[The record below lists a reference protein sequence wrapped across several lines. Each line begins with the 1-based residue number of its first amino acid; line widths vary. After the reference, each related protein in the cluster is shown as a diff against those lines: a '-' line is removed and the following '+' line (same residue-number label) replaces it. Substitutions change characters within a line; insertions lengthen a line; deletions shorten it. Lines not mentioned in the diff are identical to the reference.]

1 MKIYDSLHQDK
12 REFVPLTPGEVT
24 LYVCGNTVYDDC
36 HIGHA
41 RAAVVFDMVARTFR
55 ALDYRLTW
63 VRNITD
69 IDDKII
75 QRALLNQETTEALT
89 ERVINTMHQD
99 EKAIGVLP
107 PDHEPRATDYV
118 PQMIALIQR
127 LIDQQMAYAANNGD
141 VYFSVK
147 SYPDYG
153 QLSRRDVDALMT
165 GVRIDTNEDKRNPLD
180 FALWKNAKPDEPS
193 WSSPWG
199 DGRPGWHIECSAMA
213 AELLGETIDIHGGG
227 MDLKFPHHENE
238 IAQSQAAHG
247 CTLANYWMHVGL
259 LTINDEKMSKS
270 LGNSITIGEFLSDH
284 HPEVLRHFML
294 GSHYRSP
301 INYTESAIANSQQ
314 ALERLYTAIR
324 GLEHGV
330 DIDAEHPKYKAFL
343 DAMSDDFNTPQAFA
357 VLFDLTREINRLR
370 QDGDMTQALK
380 LATIMRSCG
389 ALLGVLQEGADTFLQ
404 SRAQQLD
411 VDAIDRLVQARDLAR
426 TQKDWQQAD
435 ELRQQLDDLGVIL
448 EDTAKGTQ
456 WRMP

>member
-99 EKAIGVLP
+99 EKAIGVMP

-153 QLSRRDVDALMT
+153 
-165 GVRIDTNEDKRNPLD
+165 
-180 FALWKNAKPDEPS
+180 
-193 WSSPWG
+193 
-199 DGRPGWHIECSAMA
+199 
-213 AELLGETIDIHGGG
+213 
-227 MDLKFPHHENE
+227 
-238 IAQSQAAHG
+238 
-247 CTLANYWMHVGL
+247 
-259 LTINDEKMSKS
+259 
-270 LGNSITIGEFLSDH
+270 
-284 HPEVLRHFML
+284 
-294 GSHYRSP
+294 
-301 INYTESAIANSQQ
+301 
-314 ALERLYTAIR
+314 
-324 GLEHGV
+324 
-330 DIDAEHPKYKAFL
+330 
-343 DAMSDDFNTPQAFA
+343 
-357 VLFDLTREINRLR
+357 
-370 QDGDMTQALK
+370 
-380 LATIMRSCG
+380 
-389 ALLGVLQEGADTFLQ
+389 
-404 SRAQQLD
+404 
-411 VDAIDRLVQARDLAR
+411 
-426 TQKDWQQAD
+426 
-435 ELRQQLDDLGVIL
+435 
-448 EDTAKGTQ
+448 
-456 WRMP
+456 